1 MPQKL
6 NPQVL
11 TSILDAMTLKP
22 FTGLKTAAIAYN
34 ISPTT
39 VFRWQAESAAHEK
52 NGRED
57 SDFKVEWM
65 GIVAFWHRHV
75 HLARRL
81 SIQKIDQRLRDL
93 AINGTREYLFKQQG
107 EPVWEVDPKL
117 AADALD
123 PDLWQLVHGIRDRKD
138 VFKRDENGALIQA
151 YKEVA
156 PNPQLLIKACAALLP
171 QIYGETIRHQVEVG
185 GVLRIG
191 TTQSAAPVQAIDA
204 EFIAIEDSTDSDAPP
219 PTNVLAVASRA
230 SSIEEYERTFG
241 GKRLVEC
248 TLFYDQDGEL
258 MPPLPELVIVA
269 GSSIDKAYSD
279 AGIVHSVTPA
289 KDLMAKGYINP
300 FLLKLV
306 TPQERAEA
314 TERCKGAAEAQVKD
328 LRPPLPGQPGPRS
341 RHEHNTPPRPSQAPT
356 ARPGRASARHDA
368 EGIGRGTVPPG
379 GYKVVL

>member
-6 NPQVL
+6 DPQVL

-22 FTGLKTAAIAYN
+22 FTGLKTAAGAYS

-39 VFRWQAESAAHEK
+39 VFRWQAESAAQE
-52 NGRED
+52 NEGRED
-57 SDFKVEWM
+57 SDFKIEWM
-65 GIVAFWHRHV
+65 GIISFWHRHV

-123 PDLWQLVHGIRDRKD
+123 PDLWQLVHGNRDRKD
-138 VFKRDENGALIQA
+138 IFRRDENGALIQA
-151 YKEVA
+151 YKEVP

-185 GVLRIG
+185 GVLRVG
-191 TTQSAAPVQAIDA
+191 TTQSAAPVKAIDA
-204 EFIAIEDSTDSDAPP
+204 DFTAIEDSTDSEAPP
-219 PTNVLAVASRA
+219 PTNVLAVADRA
-230 SSIEEYERTFG
+230 LSVEEFEQTFG

-258 MPPLPELVIVA
+258 MPPLPELIVVA

-279 AGIVHSVTPA
+279 AGIVHAVIPA
-289 KDLMAKGYINP
+289 KDLLAKGYVNP
-300 FLLKLV
+300 FLIKLV
-306 TPQERAEA
+306 PPQERAEIA
-314 TERCKGAAEAQVKD
+314 ERCKRTAEARAND
-328 LRPPLPGQPGPRS
+328 PRPSPPGQPGPLL
-341 RHEHNTPPRPSQAPT
+341 RHEPSAPSRSGQAPS
-356 ARPGRASARHDA
+356 APPGRASARYDA
-368 EGIGRGTVPPG
+368 EGLGRGTVPSG
-379 GYKVVL
+379 GYKVRR